1 MTDGLLRQ
9 SRVLLVGA
17 RAAVT
22 GLEDT
27 LRTAGYAVWTA
38 RLRQMNDDRIVSLAN
53 PDVAIVHLPRRLVNE
68 SLSATE
74 RISRYFGCPIVLH
87 SEVWDPRLTSWLA
100 EVSIAGFVASP
111 VSEAQLLGTVEVA
124 LQHRTAGA
132 GGRRVSAHHDGAAE
146 ILRSIGSVLDE
157 AGLVALPETPS
168 EAPDLSALTK
178 RERDVLDTF
187 VRLRRVSDVAVSLRI
202 SKHTV
207 RNHLKAIYSKLGV
220 HSQPELMVKVLGG
233 VS

>member
-1 MTDGLLRQ
+1 MTDVLLRPA
-9 SRVLLVGA
+9 RVLLVGA

-22 GLEDT
+22 GLEGT
-27 LRTAGYAVWTA
+27 LRAAGYSVWTA

-53 PDVAIVHLPRRLVNE
+53 PDVAIVHLPKRLVSE

-74 RISRYFGCPIVLH
+74 RISRFFGCPIVLH

-100 EVSIAGFVASP
+100 ELSVAGFVASP

-124 LQHRTAGA
+124 LQSRTTAVGAHRSSTQ
-132 GGRRVSAHHDGAAE
+132 HEGAAE
-146 ILRSIGSVLDE
+146 VLRSIVSVLDQ
-157 AGLVALPETPS
+157 AGWVALPQHPD
-168 EAPDLSALTK
+168 EAADLSSLTK

-187 VRLRRVSDVAVSLRI
+187 VRLRRVADVAVSLRI

-207 RNHLKAIYSKLGV
+207 RNHLKAIYGKLGV

-233 VS
+233 GS